1 MASYKKSAETKKKIL
16 DASKKLFYEKGY
28 NATSCK
34 EICELADVNL
44 GLIHY
49 HFKTKKNIASI
60 IYANSLLEVKDLVRI
75 YMNKTYRY
83 YELKYGTAVENWV
96 FMSGYLND
104 ENYRR
109 FYYEICQE
117 NILVDERTD
126 IIDFFYR
133 LHVNTYNLD
142 IPPKEVK
149 LIRVC
154 SAAIT
159 MALVEKY
166 VENYLDLS
174 IEELIEYK
182 IRNIYKLMKL
192 PGEDIDDI
200 INTSC
205 DMYKNLNIEFG
216 KYFEIYKVASLT
228 TALSASN

>member
-28 NATSCK
+28 KATSCK

-75 YMNKTYRY
+75 KMNKIYRY
-83 YELKYGTAVENWV
+83 YELKYGTAIENWV
-96 FMSGYLND
+96 FMSGYLMD

-109 FYYEICQE
+109 FFYEICQE
-117 NILVDERTD
+117 NVLVDERTD

-133 LHVNTYNLD
+133 LHVNIYNLD
-142 IPPKEVK
+142 ISPKEVK

-154 SAAIT
+154 VAAIT
-159 MALVEKY
+159 MALVEKH

-182 IRNIYKLMKL
+182 IRNLYKLMKL
-192 PGEDIDDI
+192 SDEDINDI
-200 INTSC
+200 VKTSY
-205 DMYKNLNIEFG
+205 DMYQNLNIEFG
-216 KYFEIYKVASLT
+216 KHFEIYRIESLT
-228 TALSASN
+228 SKAFVI